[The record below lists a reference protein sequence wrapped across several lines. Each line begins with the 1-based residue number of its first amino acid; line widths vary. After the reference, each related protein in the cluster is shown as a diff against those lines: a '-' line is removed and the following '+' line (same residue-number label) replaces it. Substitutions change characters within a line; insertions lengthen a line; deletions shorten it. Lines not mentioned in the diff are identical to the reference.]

1 MYPFSQF
8 FWKRQTGD
16 SDINITL
23 TNSNHS
29 EGYWLLLDIAGTP
42 GLKVSILLA
51 KYRYTGQFMKTTSNI
66 LHNI

>member
-23 TNSNHS
+23 TNSDHN

-51 KYRYTGQFMKTTSNI
+51 KYSYTG
-66 LHNI
+66 